1 MFLDQT
7 AERNSEEDSKQV
19 DIGSPEHIK
28 EVRIKLSRIMILVDD
43 FHIDQQEEIDNPC
56 NLIKRYEFD
65 DLRDADSAYN
75 CGHDSADGDD

>member
-1 MFLDQT
+1 
-7 AERNSEEDSKQV
+7 
-19 DIGSPEHIK
+19 
-28 EVRIKLSRIMILVDD
+28 MILVDD

-75 CGHDSADGDD
+75 CGHDSADGDDW